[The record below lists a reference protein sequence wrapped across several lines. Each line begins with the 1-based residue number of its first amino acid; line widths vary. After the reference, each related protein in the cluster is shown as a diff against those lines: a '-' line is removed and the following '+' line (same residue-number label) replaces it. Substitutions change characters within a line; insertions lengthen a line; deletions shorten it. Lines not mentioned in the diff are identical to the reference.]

1 MISDDIP
8 QFFRGTIS
16 SMLQASAISEA
27 FHHLHLSSPTR
38 IAELRNWMMGTPNR
52 ETMVFQGKT
61 FPGVPEIN
69 PLTVMTTI

>member
-27 FHHLHLSSPTR
+27 FLHLHLTSPPR
-38 IAELRNWMMGTPNR
+38 IAQLRNWMMGTPSQ
-52 ETMVFQGKT
+52 ETMVFQRKT
-61 FPGVPEIN
+61 HGFREFSLKSIR
-69 PLTVMTTI
+69 